1 MSDYYDVVL
10 NNADPSN
17 CVFVE
22 VEDANK
28 RSVNVPLIQWVTA
41 EERGDVYPA
50 LRVNIAAH
58 DKEVLDKA
66 VERVMARDGYIIG
79 FDDYADGWLVGRND
93 AVAAIRG
100 DDDVCGCGPT
110 ACDLHR
116 EARHEV
122 AKRRADIHGEGEK

>member
-1 MSDYYDVVL
+1 MSDIKPTLSDIKVALVMGFSMFDGQDAGDALDDYIAEVR
-10 NNADPSN
+10 AD
-17 CVFVE
+17 
-22 VEDANK
+22 A
-28 RSVNVPLIQWVTA
+28 
-41 EERGDVYPA
+41 
-50 LRVNIAAH
+50 
-58 DKEVLDKA
+58 LDKA

>member
-66 VERVMARDGYIIG
+66 VERVLTRCKDEQHNVYGYGHREVIPPCPMCLPAI
-79 FDDYADGWLVGRND
+79 
-93 AVAAIRG
+93 AAIRG
-100 DDDVCGCGPT
+100 
-110 ACDLHR
+110 
-116 EARHEV
+116 
-122 AKRRADIHGEGEK
+122 EGESE